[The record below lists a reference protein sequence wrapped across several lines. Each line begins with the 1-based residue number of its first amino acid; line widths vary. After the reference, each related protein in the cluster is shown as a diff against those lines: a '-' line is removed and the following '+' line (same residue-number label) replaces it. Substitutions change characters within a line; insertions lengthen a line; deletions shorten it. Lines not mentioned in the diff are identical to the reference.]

1 MVRVFIN
8 MIFNNYITVNHPN
21 LDGDND
27 NMANVTPKNK
37 RITKISII
45 ASGKLG

>member
-1 MVRVFIN
+1 